1 MTVKNDK
8 NSKSTEKKPGLS
20 FCMKKKQEQ
29 ENYNVKC
36 THITDTW
43 LLYLHQLRHLYIQ
56 YTQALEEQFTPEYR
70 K

>member
-43 LLYLHQLRHLYIQ
+43 LLYLH
-56 YTQALEEQFTPEYR
+56 
-70 K
+70 